1 MSYLLESM
9 ISKGDGMDK
18 RNFTKMKNG
27 YNRYQVDDYI
37 QKQRNQIDALERRLA
52 IANREIELLNQ
63 EKNMISEQFRALNEN
78 LKVKEEAA
86 GEMARMTMREAN
98 LIVDTANH
106 NADTIV
112 KEALMMAREILLEI
126 TRLGDEANGMK
137 SSMREE
143 LHRIEVA
150 LDEFETPSIPSM
162 DLLSK
167 ED

>member
-1 MSYLLESM
+1 ME
-9 ISKGDGMDK
+9 K

-52 IANREIELLNQ
+52 VANREIDLLNQ
-63 EKNMISEQFRALNEN
+63 EKDMISEQFRILNEN

-98 LIVDTANH
+98 FIVDTANN

-126 TRLGDEANGMK
+126 TRFGNEANDMK

-150 LDEFETPSIPSM
+150 LDEFEAPSIPSM
-162 DLLSK
+162 DLLKK